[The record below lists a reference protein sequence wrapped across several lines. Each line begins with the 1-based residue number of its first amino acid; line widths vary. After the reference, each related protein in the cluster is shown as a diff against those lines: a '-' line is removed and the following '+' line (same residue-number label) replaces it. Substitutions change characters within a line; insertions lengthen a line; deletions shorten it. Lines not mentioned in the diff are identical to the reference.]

1 MAQPKQINAIAVG
14 AVGAGLVFIWSGLR
28 GSSVLSALQDIIR
41 GNRPS
46 GSNVHGI
53 SASSSGAAD
62 GATTGTAGP
71 GKSYCASMYGGPSD
85 HTGSTGYHGDHLNGT
100 MSYAELGMGK
110 ALGGL
115 PYKQKARIS
124 YKGKSVVAEKLDI
137 GAGGAGCGGHARGI
151 DLWYQ
156 TAQALGFDGLGVV
169 TFEPIS

>member
-46 GSNVHGI
+46 GSQVHGI
-53 SASSSGAAD
+53 SAQSGP
-62 GATTGTAGP
+62 TGDASTGVTGP
-71 GKSYCASMYGGPSD
+71 GKQYCASVFGGPSD
-85 HTGSTGYHGDHLNGT
+85 PGTGSRGYHGDNLNGT

-110 ALGGL
+110 AMGNL
-115 PYKQKARIS
+115 PYRQKLRIT

-169 TFEPIS
+169 SVEPVS